1 MPVTYM
7 TEVSTQ
13 RPRHCLASVKSVQ
26 LNHCPQIRAHVSPA
40 LQPAENTHEPGIPAA
55 VPAVPSKPN
64 PVQMC
69 SFSDLETMVPVTT
82 LVPAPRAALARLP
95 VTARTRRRTAVRT
108 RRDTAA
114 PQTRA
119 ATPPSAPTARKCLR
133 QVSSLQSQI
142 GFHITPVF
150 CSMVNTVRL
159 PPGHL
164 SHCWVQVRPGR
175 HASGA

>member
-26 LNHCPQIRAHVSPA
+26 LNHCPQISEHVSPA

-119 ATPPSAPTARKCLR
+119 ATPPPPDPRRDTAIRTYR
-133 QVSSLQSQI
+133 AQVLEASFFDAIADRISY
-142 GFHITPVF
+142 
-150 CSMVNTVRL
+150 
-159 PPGHL
+159 
-164 SHCWVQVRPGR
+164 
-175 HASGA
+175 HARVL